1 LKLAW
6 RDGAIMDGELT
17 VARSKTDA
25 GTGRKIPLTRRC
37 AAALTLWLARF
48 PEAKPECYV
57 FPFHHVGF
65 SGNGRKP
72 HIWGIELNRPM
83 GQYSYNRAFNT
94 ARKKAEVDY
103 RLYDARHTFITRLA
117 ENPRVSEET
126 IRQLAGHV
134 SPSMLSR
141 YSHIRTQARR
151 DAIATLEEP
160 FSGSGLLQNSLHS
173 TESEK
178 PLPN

>member
-1 LKLAW
+1 
-6 RDGAIMDGELT
+6 M
-17 VARSKTDA
+17 KTDA
-25 GTGRKIPLTRRC
+25 GTGRVVPLTRHVC
-37 AAALTLWLARF
+37 AALTLWPSRF
-48 PEAKPECYV
+48 ADAGPDCYV

-65 SGNGRKP
+65 SGNDRKP

-83 GQYSYNRAFNT
+83 GQYSHNRAFNT
-94 ARKKAEVDY
+94 ARKEAGVDY

-141 YSHIRTQARR
+141 YSHIRMQARR

-160 FSGSGLLQNSLHS
+160 FSGSGLLQISLHS
-173 TESEK
+173 TENDK
-178 PLPN
+178 LLPN